1 MADKAKNY
9 LVRFLI
15 PDTQHEFTG
24 NDRNAT
30 FAPSDSGNKFVT
42 AYATNSVALNAPI
55 LLPLQGEF
63 KIKRV
68 RLVGVGA
75 ECLKPG
81 TGSPYLAGKIAI
93 GCGIEDLENPPAVL
107 HLDVINL
114 TVTRWGEWEETNKI
128 LQPFKNMSDLD
139 LSKYIAAQLFVYL
152 NTTEFYCDDYDIGD
166 AFVGQNV
173 KPLLEMEVDAGA
185 GLYDTVNKVLF

>member
-1 MADKAKNY
+1 MANKAKNY
-9 LVRFLI
+9 FVRFLV
-15 PDTQHEFTG
+15 PYTQYEFAG

-30 FAPSDSGNKFVT
+30 FAPSESGSKMVNV
-42 AYATNSVALNAPI
+42 YATNSDALNAPI
-55 LLPLQGEF
+55 LLPLQGEL

-81 TGSPYLAGKIAI
+81 TGSPYLAAKIAV
-93 GCGIEDLENPPAVL
+93 GCGIEDPENPPAAL

-114 TVTRWGEWEETNKI
+114 TVTRWGEWEETNKV
-128 LQPFKNMSDLD
+128 LRPFRNMSALNLD
-139 LSKYIAAQLFVYL
+139 SYIAAGLFVDL
-152 NTTEFYCDDYDIGD
+152 DVSEFYCDDYDIGD

-173 KPLLEMEVDAGA
+173 KPLLEMEVDAGG
-185 GLYDTVNKVLF
+185 GLYDTLNKVLF

>member
-1 MADKAKNY
+1 MANKAKNY
-9 LVRFLI
+9 FVRALV
-15 PDTQHEFTG
+15 PDTEHEFAG

-30 FAPSDSGNKFVT
+30 FAPSNSGNKFVT
-42 AYATNSVALNAPI
+42 TYATNSDALNAPI

-93 GCGIEDLENPPAVL
+93 GCGIEDIDNPPAVL
-107 HLDVINL
+107 PLDVINL
-114 TVTRWGEWEETNKI
+114 TVTRWGEWEETNKV
-128 LQPFKNMSDLD
+128 LQPFKNMSDLN
-139 LSKYIAAQLFVYL
+139 LSSYIAAQLFL
-152 NTTEFYCDDYDIGD
+152 NLDVSEFYCDDYDI
-166 AFVGQNV
+166 ASAYVGEKV
-173 KPLLEMEVDAGA
+173 KPLLEMEVDAGG
-185 GLYDTVNKVLF
+185 GLYDSLNHVLF

>member
-1 MADKAKNY
+1 MANKAKNY
-9 LVRFLI
+9 FVRFLV
-15 PDTQHEFTG
+15 PDTEHEFTG

-30 FAPSDSGNKFVT
+30 FAPSESGNKFVT
-42 AYATNSVALNAPI
+42 TYATNSMALNAPI
-55 LLPLQGEF
+55 LLPIQGEF

-81 TGSPYLAGKIAI
+81 TGSPYLAGKITI
-93 GCGIEDLENPPAVL
+93 GCGIEDIENPPAVL
-107 HLDVINL
+107 PLDEINL

-128 LQPFKNMSDLD
+128 LQPFKNMSALD
-139 LSKYIAAQLFVYL
+139 LSGYIAAQLFVYM

-166 AFVGQNV
+166 AFVGQTV
-173 KPLLEMEVDAGA
+173 KPLLEMEVDSGV
-185 GLYDTVNKVLF
+185 GLFDTVNKVLF

>member
-1 MADKAKNY
+1 MANKAKNY
-9 LVRFLI
+9 FVRFLV
-15 PDTQHEFTG
+15 PDTEHEFAG

-42 AYATNSVALNAPI
+42 AYATNSVALNAPV
-55 LLPLQGEF
+55 LLPIEGEF

-93 GCGIEDLENPPAVL
+93 GCGIEDPENPPAVL
-107 HLDVINL
+107 LLDVINI

-128 LQPFKNMSDLD
+128 LRPFKNMSALD
-139 LSKYIAAQLFVYL
+139 LSSYIAAQLFVSL

-166 AFVGQNV
+166 AFVGQTV

-185 GLYDTVNKVLF
+185 GLYDTMDKVLF

>member
-1 MADKAKNY
+1 MANKAKNY
-9 LVRFLI
+9 FVRALV
-15 PDTQHEFTG
+15 PDTEYEFAG

-30 FAPSDSGNKFVT
+30 FAPSNSGNKFVT
-42 AYATNSVALNAPI
+42 AYATNSDALNAPI

-93 GCGIEDLENPPAVL
+93 GCGIEDLDNPPAVL
-107 HLDVINL
+107 PLDVINL
-114 TVTRWGEWEETNKI
+114 TVTRWGEWEETNKV
-128 LQPFKNMSDLD
+128 LQPFKNMSDLN
-139 LSKYIAAQLFVYL
+139 LSSYIAAQLFL
-152 NTTEFYCDDYDIGD
+152 NLDVSEFYCDDYDIS
-166 AFVGQNV
+166 ASFVGEKV
-173 KPLLEMEVDAGA
+173 KPLLEMEVDAGG
-185 GLYDTVNKVLF
+185 GLYDTLNHVLF